1 MSADFE
7 SYFSSIYLE
16 RWPLLKNAL
25 LENETL
31 VARLNNWSLPNSDH
45 PIYREEKFPGL
56 KNVHSIPNRETY
68 TSQETR
74 DGLLDIYFMDPGSI
88 LVAEHLQVK
97 EGDIVLDMCAA
108 PGGKT
113 LVLFEKLIES
123 GELFANEISESRRHR
138 LKKVIQDFIPRDKR
152 ERIWVKGH
160 DGINFG
166 MKLPNHFDK
175 ILLDAP
181 CSGEKHLL
189 QNPKE
194 LKEWSKKRTEKLA
207 QRQYGLLCSAMLA
220 LKPKGRLVYSTCS
233 ISPLENDGVIRR
245 FMERKGE
252 SADLIHSE
260 ITVGEKTE
268 FGRIFLPDQAGFG
281 PLYFAILEKKA

>member
-31 VARLNNWSLPNSDH
+31 VARLNNWSLPDSDH

-56 KNVHSIPNRETY
+56 KNVYSIPNRETY